1 MPSKQAVAEFK
12 ALYQKRYGVTLPDD
26 EAFEKSTS
34 LLRLYKAVFYPTMK
48 MNPDEKTTQ
57 SSNHPQ

>member
-12 ALYQKRYGVTLPDD
+12 ALYQQRYGIVLTDD
-26 EAFEKSTS
+26 EAFEKSIR

-48 MNPDEKTTQ
+48 MNPNEKTTQ
-57 SSNHPQ
+57 SSNYPQ